1 MAKAQKTLADA
12 LNEAMEQDIKQI
24 KPELVK
30 PVQNQDVDKLPS
42 TGGVLGRTD
51 KKHLGG
57 YVDFATW
64 QQWNIL
70 RIELDGR
77 TTQNLLEEAINDLF
91 IKYGKSSIA

>member
-12 LNEAMEQDIKQI
+12 LNEAIEQDTKPI
-24 KPELVK
+24 KPQIVK
-30 PVQNQDVDKLPS
+30 PAINQDTDKSPITEALPS
-42 TGGVLGRTD
+42 RTG

-57 YVDFATW
+57 YVDLTTW

-77 TTQNLLEEAINDLF
+77 TTQAMLEEAINDLF